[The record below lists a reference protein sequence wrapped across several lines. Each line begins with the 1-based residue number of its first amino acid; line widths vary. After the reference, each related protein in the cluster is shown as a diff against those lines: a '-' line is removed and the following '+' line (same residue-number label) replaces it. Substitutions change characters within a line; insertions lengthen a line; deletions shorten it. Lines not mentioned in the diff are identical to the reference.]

1 MLTRMTDDLALFD
14 LPTSPRPVGP
24 PRVERG
30 QPGGTYERTVVAE
43 VTVTDAEA
51 LCAAAVHAFDSAPSI
66 TIPCNDQGNHID
78 EEDEA
83 ETGEREM
90 LASDPGAALSWLIEP
105 VDSHLPLDEAGAAR
119 TYASKVEVEDSAE
132 AGSRVRWAV
141 MLKVQDVTAFRQL
154 SLDVGPDADPAE
166 IANSIA
172 AAWNHAAQPYAP
184 LRRIPGISWT
194 PVDVRVEHIPAAER
208 WRRRRDRTGSG
219 SDTAGPPT
227 V

>member
-24 PRVERG
+24 SRVERG

-43 VTVTDAEA
+43 VTVTDGEA

-66 TIPCNDQGNHID
+66 TIPWNDQGDHID

-83 ETGEREM
+83 EPGEREM

-132 AGSRVRWAV
+132 AGLRVRWAV

-154 SLDVGPDADPAE
+154 SLDAGPDADPAE
-166 IANSIA
+166 IENSIA
-172 AAWNHAAQPYAP
+172 AAWNHAAEPYAP

-219 SDTAGPPT
+219 SDTAGPST